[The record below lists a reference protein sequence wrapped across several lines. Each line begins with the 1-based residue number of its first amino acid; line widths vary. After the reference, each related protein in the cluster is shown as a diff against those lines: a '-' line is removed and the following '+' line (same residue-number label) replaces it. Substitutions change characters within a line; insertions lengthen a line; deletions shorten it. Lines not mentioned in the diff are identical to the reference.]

1 LFKKNSGVQEAEER
15 TAQISQR
22 LGPMSFVNGKLVFGD
37 QYGDLA
43 AYVEEEMSG
52 YVPPNAVAVDLSTK
66 ASFGFAHRGRAS
78 GLLGRPHGGAHGRA
92 AHGRSPAPPTPQAAQ
107 LPMSGSHISR

>member
-1 LFKKNSGVQEAEER
+1 
-15 TAQISQR
+15 
-22 LGPMSFVNGKLVFGD
+22 MSLVNGKLVFGD
-37 QYGDLA
+37 QYSDLA
-43 AYVEEEMSG
+43 GYVEEEMSG

-78 GLLGRPHGGAHGRA
+78 GLLGRPHGGAHGR
-92 AHGRSPAPPTPQAAQ
+92 SPAPPTPQAAQ